1 PAPESSAFYE
11 NWQGPFRCP
20 IDRRGGRHPP
30 SCPKNRG
37 SAPVAPP
44 PPAPTPL
51 LLLDELQKTPYV
63 WTRLV
68 PDRWA
73 DVATTR
79 RPAARAH
86 RWASRGRTSGQVTAQ
101 GGRVGGRSG
110 APVERSTMT
119 DHTSTPASPGL
130 SRRTM
135 LAGAAAAMF
144 AAPVTAT
151 ALAQPAAALAQPA
164 TRTTPSSTEG
174 TVHRITMYVEEL
186 GDGQVGYGLEPG
198 KATIPGPVL
207 EMYEGDTMEITL
219 VNTTDRDVSIHPHGV
234 LY

>member
-1 PAPESSAFYE
+1 PARSDDVSVGATPAPESSAFYE

-86 RWASRGRTSGQVTAQ
+86 RWASRGRTSGQETSQEAASAGV
-101 GGRVGGRSG
+101 RVPPSRG
-110 APVERSTMT
+110 ARCPTTPPRRPR
-119 DHTSTPASPGL
+119 PASPGVPCSPAPPPRCSPPP
-130 SRRTM
+130 SRPPPSPSRPPRSPSPRR
-135 LAGAAAAMF
+135 GPRR
-144 AAPVTAT
+144 APPRA
-151 ALAQPAAALAQPA
+151 
-164 TRTTPSSTEG
+164 R
-174 TVHRITMYVEEL
+174 
-186 GDGQVGYGLEPG
+186 
-198 KATIPGPVL
+198 
-207 EMYEGDTMEITL
+207 
-219 VNTTDRDVSIHPHGV
+219 
-234 LY
+234 